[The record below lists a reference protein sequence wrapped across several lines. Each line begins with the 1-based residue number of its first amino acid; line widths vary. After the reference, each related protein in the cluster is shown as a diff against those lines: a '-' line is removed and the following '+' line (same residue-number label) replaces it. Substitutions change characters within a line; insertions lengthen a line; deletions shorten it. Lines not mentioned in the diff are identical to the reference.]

1 MHLAHL
7 NLTLNCEIGNLK
19 YDYNPVKQITL
30 TVKEEDIG
38 AQRVK

>member
-1 MHLAHL
+1 MHLARL
-7 NLTLNCEIGNLK
+7 NLTLNCETENIK

-30 TVKEEDIG
+30 TVKEEDID